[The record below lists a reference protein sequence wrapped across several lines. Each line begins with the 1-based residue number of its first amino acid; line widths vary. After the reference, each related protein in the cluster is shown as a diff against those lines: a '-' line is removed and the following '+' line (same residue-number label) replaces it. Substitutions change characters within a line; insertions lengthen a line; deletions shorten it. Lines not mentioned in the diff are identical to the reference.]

1 MKKTAKSL
9 LLVMVMAVLLL
20 GLTGCGENKKLVAT
34 KEDEDS
40 TFGKYKE
47 TIEIT
52 FKDKKADKIVMTR
65 ELEDDKISEFK
76 DYIDYL
82 NTDDSVKYE
91 IDGNKLIITM
101 DAKAYAE
108 SEDVSDEDLS
118 RKSLKEELEDDGYK
132 VK

>member
-1 MKKTAKSL
+1 
-9 LLVMVMAVLLL
+9 
-20 GLTGCGENKKLVAT
+20 
-34 KEDEDS
+34 
-40 TFGKYKE
+40 
-47 TIEIT
+47 
-52 FKDKKADKIVMTR
+52 MTR